1 MSWSV
6 EDSPHLT
13 STQADSTIS
22 STEVER
28 YVDDGFLVV
37 ENLVGEEDRTA
48 VLAEVER
55 FARGEYNTLG
65 LPGSSH
71 PPVRHQDI
79 LAIHFPHWV
88 SPTLRSMIL
97 HPRVVDVVRHIAA
110 AHLAHW
116 DGRAKCMQSMLFVK
130 PPGMPGQAWHQDE
143 RFIPT
148 RDRSLVGAWIAL
160 DDATVENGCVWVLP
174 GSHRMGY
181 LWPTRRHDSSE
192 FDPSDESYGFDATGA
207 VPVEVRAGSVIFFNG
222 YLLHR
227 SLRNQSASKRRALV
241 NHYCNAWSLLP
252 WSIPPISVSSSEI
265 PTLDYRCVVPVGD
278 DPYQDRGYGEEPD
291 WVFLR
296 PYDARSEPSPEG
308 SSPSEDPTEVDHA
321 G

>member
-37 ENLVGEEDRTA
+37 ENLVGEEDRAA

-55 FARGEYNTLG
+55 FARGEYKTLG
-65 LPGSSH
+65 LPVSSH

-130 PPGMPGQAWHQDE
+130 PPGMPGQAWHQDAAFHSHAGPISGRGMDRARRRRCRE
-143 RFIPT
+143 RLRLGTARVAPNGISVADEET
-148 RDRSLVGAWIAL
+148 RQLGVRPERRVVRL
-160 DDATVENGCVWVLP
+160 
-174 GSHRMGY
+174 
-181 LWPTRRHDSSE
+181 RRHRGGPGRGSSR
-192 FDPSDESYGFDATGA
+192 FGDLLQRLPTT
-207 VPVEVRAGSVIFFNG
+207 PLVEEPKRQQAPGPRQP
-222 YLLHR
+222 LLQRMVTTAMVHPAHLGQQ
-227 SLRNQSASKRRALV
+227 LRNPDSGLPLCRARR
-241 NHYCNAWSLLP
+241 
-252 WSIPPISVSSSEI
+252 
-265 PTLDYRCVVPVGD
+265 
-278 DPYQDRGYGEEPD
+278 
-291 WVFLR
+291 
-296 PYDARSEPSPEG
+296 
-308 SSPSEDPTEVDHA
+308 
-321 G
+321 